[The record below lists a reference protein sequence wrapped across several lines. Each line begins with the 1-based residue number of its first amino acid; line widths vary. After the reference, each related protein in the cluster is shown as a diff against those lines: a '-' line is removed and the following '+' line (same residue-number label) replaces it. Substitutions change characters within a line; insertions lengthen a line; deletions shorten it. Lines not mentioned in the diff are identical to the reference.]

1 MTRRKR
7 EITRQTY
14 RLYNLLKISVLDTE
28 KIDKNKLIAEINDC
42 INKGADLNRRIYG
55 SIYIIW
61 YAIERGHDPS
71 IIKLLMDKGG
81 LLENKRIINC
91 IIFTRKSDIN
101 LYYTKSLEW
110 IISETFEGLEEYKQM
125 VLTRIKEEG
134 EEEEEED
141 KEEEE
146 GRLKCIKELDLT
158 MKRYEE
164 YKQVFDIE
172 KFDLNF
178 CRKNGY
184 YE

>member
-14 RLYNLLKISVLDTE
+14 RLYKLLSIPVLATE
-28 KIDKNKLIAEINDC
+28 KIDKTKLIADIKDC
-42 INKGADLNRRIYG
+42 IAKGADLRRRIYG
-55 SIYIIW
+55 NTLIIW
-61 YAIERGHDPS
+61 HAIERGHDPS
-71 IIKLLMDKGG
+71 IIKLLIDEGG
-81 LLENKRIINC
+81 LLENTKITNC
-91 IIFTRKSDIN
+91 LTFTRNTDRN
-101 LYYTKSLEW
+101 LYYTKSLDW

-125 VLTRIKEEG
+125 VLARIEEEG
-134 EEEEEED
+134 EEED
-141 KEEEE
+141 NI
-146 GRLKCIKELDLT
+146 KCIRELDLT

>member
-14 RLYNLLKISVLDTE
+14 RLYNLLDIPVLDTE
-28 KIDKNKLIAEINDC
+28 KIDKQKLIQEINDC
-42 INKGADLNRRIYG
+42 IEKGADLNRRIYG

-61 YAIERGHDPS
+61 YAIECGHDPS

-110 IISETFEGLEEYKQM
+110 IISETFEGLEEHKQM
-125 VLTRIKEEG
+125 ILKRIKEEG
-134 EEEEEED
+134 EEDDEEE
-141 KEEEE
+141 KE
-146 GRLKCIKELDLT
+146 GRLKCLQELDLT

-164 YKQVFDIE
+164 YKHVFDIE